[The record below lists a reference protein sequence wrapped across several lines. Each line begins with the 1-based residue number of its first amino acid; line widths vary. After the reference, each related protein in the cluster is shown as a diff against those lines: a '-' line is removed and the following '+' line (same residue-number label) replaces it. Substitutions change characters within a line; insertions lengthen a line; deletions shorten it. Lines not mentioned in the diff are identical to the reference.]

1 MLKCVGCKLVTVCVQ
16 ELTKWML
23 PMKDWMYHEV
33 HFQWTL
39 CQVVTLA
46 VSELMVQ
53 VGIIHPIL
61 VAFSF
66 LSFKLF
72 KSTTITYVKIALS
85 RYFYVTVASWLGK
98 RSEGLRCDV
107 AAGLEGGHTNQP
119 AIFTVET
126 RGAGQGGLGL
136 AIEGPSEA
144 KMNCRDNRDGSCT
157 VEYLPTKPGDYD
169 IAIKFADRPIPGK
182 LMTL

>member
-1 MLKCVGCKLVTVCVQ
+1 
-16 ELTKWML
+16 
-23 PMKDWMYHEV
+23 
-33 HFQWTL
+33 
-39 CQVVTLA
+39 
-46 VSELMVQ
+46 MVQ
-53 VGIIHPIL
+53 VGIIYPIL